1 MHSLI
6 IFGLLFPGEFTAG
19 TDPRPERER
28 GPHRNTVDGTHW
40 STLHA
45 TLPNRARPL

>member
-28 GPHRNTVDGTHW
+28 GPTEIQSMALTEALFMQRYPT
-40 STLHA
+40 
-45 TLPNRARPL
+45 ARGR